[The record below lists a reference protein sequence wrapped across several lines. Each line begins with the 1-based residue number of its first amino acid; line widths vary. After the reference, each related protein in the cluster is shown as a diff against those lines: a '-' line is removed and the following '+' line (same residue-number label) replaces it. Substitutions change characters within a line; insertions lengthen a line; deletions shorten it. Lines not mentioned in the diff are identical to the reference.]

1 MYTIL
6 LLIDFRRILYKDV
19 FEYEKP
25 LLHPDA
31 KSFYFVSP
39 EEQENQNSWK
49 ESFRHLVSYFSLMN
63 HVLLSGHYLSE

>member
-1 MYTIL
+1 M
-6 LLIDFRRILYKDV
+6 

-49 ESFRHLVSYFSLMN
+49 ESFRHLVSYFSLSKIEMWFSS
-63 HVLLSGHYLSE
+63 LRILAFFEKKYIKKQ